1 MRNLEANMKS
11 VKFLALGICVS
22 VLAVLPL
29 NAATTGHFERTLQVS
44 GTVELE
50 VTSGSG
56 NINVHQGGAG
66 TVAVTARIHS
76 NNGASW
82 LFGSGNVDERIH
94 KIEQNPPITQT
105 GNIIHIGRFQ
115 DRDLARNIS
124 IDYDVTVP
132 PQTRLTSQTG
142 SGDQTIS
149 DLQLPMTAKTGS
161 GNVTVNRISGE
172 TRVSSGSGDLK
183 INSVKGILYADTGS
197 GNIHADDVGGDA
209 FVNTGS
215 GDIEVR
221 QSAGGS
227 VKAQTGSGNIKLRGV
242 KGGLRADAGSG
253 NIQAEG
259 EPTSDWRL
267 GAGSGNI
274 TLRVPSQAS
283 FNLDARTS
291 SGTLRFNNHQVT
303 TQGTL
308 AKNHIQGKVG
318 NGGVL
323 LDIHTGSGDIELE

>member
-1 MRNLEANMKS
+1 MKS
-11 VKFLALGICVS
+11 VNFLALALCVFP
-22 VLAVLPL
+22 LMVLPL
-29 NAATTGHFERTLQVS
+29 KAATTGHFERTLQVN

-50 VTSGSG
+50 VSSGSG
-56 NINVHQGGAG
+56 NINVHQGGEG
-66 TVAVTARIHS
+66 SVSVTAKIHS
-76 NNGASW
+76 NNGTSW
-82 LFGSGNVDERIH
+82 LFGSGNIEERIH
-94 KIEQNPPITQT
+94 KIEQNPPIVQQ
-105 GNIIHIGRFQ
+105 GNTIRIGRIE
-115 DRDLARNIS
+115 DRELTRNIS

-132 PQTRLTSQTG
+132 PQTRLTSHTG

-149 DLQLPMTAKTGS
+149 GLQQPMTAKTGS
-161 GNVTVNRISGE
+161 GNVTVEHMSAE

-183 INSVKGILYADTGS
+183 INSVKGILHAETGS
-197 GNIHADDVGGDA
+197 GNIHAYEIAGDV

-215 GDIEVR
+215 GDVDIR

-227 VKAQTGSGNIKLRGV
+227 VKAQTGSGNISLRGV

-274 TLRVPSQAS
+274 TLKIPTQAS
-283 FNLDARTS
+283 FNIDARTS
-291 SGTLRFNNHQVT
+291 SGSLNLNSHQVT

-308 AKNHIQGKVG
+308 ARNHIQGKVG

-323 LDIHTGSGDIELE
+323 LDLHTGSGDIELE

>member
-1 MRNLEANMKS
+1 MKS
-11 VKFLALGICVS
+11 VKFLALAICVFA
-22 VLAVLPL
+22 LAVLPL
-29 NAATTGHFERTLQVS
+29 NAATTGHFERTLQVN

-50 VTSGSG
+50 VASGSG

-66 TVAVTARIHS
+66 SVSITARIHA
-76 NNGASW
+76 NNGTSW
-82 LFGSGNVDERIH
+82 LFGSGNIEERIH
-94 KIEQNPPITQT
+94 KIEQNPPIVQT
-105 GNIIHIGRFQ
+105 GNIIRIARFE
-115 DRDLARNIS
+115 DRDLAKNIS

-132 PQTRLTSQTG
+132 PQTRLTSHTG

-149 DLQLPMTAKTGS
+149 GLQLPMTAKTGS
-161 GNVTVNRISGE
+161 GNVTVERVGAE

-183 INSVKGILYADTGS
+183 INSIKGILYADTGS
-197 GNIHADDVGGDA
+197 GNIHADDIAGDVFA
-209 FVNTGS
+209 NTGS
-215 GDIEVR
+215 GNVEVR

-242 KGGLRADAGSG
+242 KGSLRADAGSG
-253 NIQAEG
+253 DIQAEG

-274 TLRVPSQAS
+274 TLRLPSQAS
-283 FNLDARTS
+283 FNIDARTS
-291 SGTLRFNNHQVT
+291 SGTLKLNNHQVT

-308 AKNHIQGKVG
+308 ARNHIQGKVG

>member
-1 MRNLEANMKS
+1 MKS
-11 VKFLALGICVS
+11 VKFLALGICAS

-82 LFGSGNVDERIH
+82 LFGSGNVDERIR
-94 KIEQNPPITQT
+94 KIEQNPPIVQT

-115 DRDLARNIS
+115 ERDLARNIS

-132 PQTRLTSQTG
+132 PQTRLKSQTG

-172 TRVSSGSGDLK
+172 TKVSSGSGDLK

-227 VKAQTGSGNIKLRGV
+227 VKAQTGSGNIKLQGV

-253 NIQAEG
+253 NIHAEG

-283 FNLDARTS
+283 FNVDARTS

-323 LDIHTGSGDIELE
+323 LDIHTGSGDIELQ